1 MNFGELIKDFFE
13 ENEFNRLAQRVSV
26 IRHDGIDL
34 YTNIDNKL
42 EASSIGALVSGLWQ
56 AAQSL
61 SRIIEDQ
68 TDFFEFRLAF
78 DTSSSGLYVLPF
90 SIEGNDYY
98 ICAIYTD
105 KDNPAKLKQY
115 IRQLKES
122 LESYLVSMIESKEDN
137 KDEYLFNDISDEE
150 MDNLFSFARN

>member
-1 MNFGELIKDFFE
+1 MNLGVLVKQFFE
-13 ENEFNRLAQRVSV
+13 ENEYHKLAQRVSV

-34 YTNIDNKL
+34 YTNVENKL

-61 SRIIEDQ
+61 SKLIADQ

-90 SIEGNDYY
+90 SINGSDYY

-105 KDNPAKLKQY
+105 
-115 IRQLKES
+115 
-122 LESYLVSMIESKEDN
+122 
-137 KDEYLFNDISDEE
+137 
-150 MDNLFSFARN
+150 